1 MVQTKLS
8 LKARLNLTINP
19 VIHSFIE
26 FLPLGKTEFIE
37 NLKKEVESN
46 PMLEIEDQK
55 SSDSEKTETDSNLIN
70 NRFDRSDPSIL
81 SRWEED
87 GFLKSTN
94 KLDKNT
100 AIELFTSSE
109 KTLQDHLMEQASTT
123 FNKKELSIASYII
136 YSLNENGYMDVEIE
150 SIASSL
156 GTTPEEIERI
166 RNEIKSFNPVGVAA
180 KSLSECL
187 LAQVENPEDKLKVLI
202 ANHLD
207 DLAKS
212 KYELIL
218 DKMKIT
224 NTELSEMIVRLK
236 KLNPRPGAQ
245 FERIDIDYA
254 QIDLL
259 LIKQGD
265 EYVVKYID
273 EGIPR
278 LSLSS
283 YYDQMLGQASDKKT
297 KSYLKDRV
305 RNANL
310 FIDGIELRKSMI
322 LRIAEYL
329 VKVQR
334 DFLDFG
340 EKWKKPL
347 TMKEVSNELGFS
359 ESSVSRTVNN
369 KFMAS
374 DKGIISLKSFFSHG
388 IKGEFGFV
396 HSVETI
402 KDKIKK
408 IVDEEPR
415 DKPFSDQQIS
425 QKMQELG
432 ITISRR
438 TIRNY
443 RTEMN
448 ILSSSKRK
456 QEYNLIK
463 E

>member
-1 MVQTKLS
+1 
-8 LKARLNLTINP
+8 
-19 VIHSFIE
+19 
-26 FLPLGKTEFIE
+26 
-37 NLKKEVESN
+37 
-46 PMLEIEDQK
+46 
-55 SSDSEKTETDSNLIN
+55 
-70 NRFDRSDPSIL
+70 
-81 SRWEED
+81 
-87 GFLKSTN
+87 
-94 KLDKNT
+94 
-100 AIELFTSSE
+100 
-109 KTLQDHLMEQASTT
+109 MEQASTA
-123 FNKKELSIASYII
+123 FNKREFAIAKYII
-136 YSLNENGYMDVEIE
+136 YSLNENGFMEVEVE

-156 GTTPEEIERI
+156 SSTPEEIERI
-166 RNEIKSFNPVGVAA
+166 RNVIKSFNPLGVAA

-187 LAQVENPEDKLKVLI
+187 LAQVEDEEDKLRILI
-202 ANHLD
+202 ENHLD

-212 KYELIL
+212 KYEQIL
-218 DKMKIT
+218 DRMKIS
-224 NTELSEMIVRLK
+224 NKELTGLITRLRR
-236 KLNPRPGAQ
+236 LNPRPGAR
-245 FERIDIDYA
+245 FEKVEIDYA

-265 EYVVKYID
+265 DYVVKYID
-273 EGIPR
+273 EGIPT

-283 YYDQMLGQASDKKT
+283 YYDQMLDKAGDKKT

-322 LRIAEYL
+322 LQIAEYL
-329 VKVQR
+329 VKVQK
-334 DFLDFG
+334 DYLDFG

-369 KFMAS
+369 KFIAS
-374 DKGIISLKSFFSHG
+374 EKGIIKLKSFFSHG

-408 IVDEEPR
+408 IVEEESR
-415 DKPFSDQQIS
+415 GKPFSDQQIS

-456 QEYNLIK
+456 QEYNLTK

>member
-1 MVQTKLS
+1 MPNIKLS
-8 LKARLNLTINP
+8 LKTRLNLTINP

-26 FLPLGKTEFIE
+26 FLPLGKAEFIE
-37 NLKKEVESN
+37 NLKKEVEAN
-46 PMLEIEDQK
+46 PLLEIESSK
-55 SSDSEKTETDSNLIN
+55 SAEKSPEAEVNFIKK
-70 NRFDRSDPSIL
+70 RFDRSDPAIL
-81 SRWEED
+81 SKYEED

-109 KTLQDHLMEQASTT
+109 ITLPDHLTIQASTI
-123 FNKKELSIASYII
+123 FNEKELKIASYII
-136 YSLNENGYMDVEIE
+136 YSLNQNGYIDVEVE

-156 GTTPEEIERI
+156 NTTPEEIERI
-166 RNEIKSFNPVGVAA
+166 RNIIKKFNPVGVAS
-180 KSLSECL
+180 KNLTECL
-187 LAQVENPEDKLKVLI
+187 LAQVEDENDALRVLI
-202 ANHLD
+202 ENHLE

-212 KYELIL
+212 KYELIV
-218 DKMKIT
+218 DKMKISK
-224 NTELSEMIVRLK
+224 TELTEIISKLK
-236 KLNPRPGAQ
+236 RLNPRPGAQ
-245 FERIDIDYA
+245 FEKVETDYA

-259 LIKQGD
+259 LIKQHD
-265 EYVVKYID
+265 EYIVKYID
-273 EGIPR
+273 EGIPK
-278 LSLSS
+278 LSLSA
-283 YYDQMLGQASDKKT
+283 YYDQMLNKTSDKKT
-297 KSYLKDRV
+297 KSYLKNRV

-310 FIDGIELRKSMI
+310 FIDGIQLRKSMI
-322 LRIAEYL
+322 LQIAEYL
-329 VKVQR
+329 VKVQK
-334 DFLDFG
+334 DYLDFG
-340 EKWKKPL
+340 DKWKKPL

-369 KFMAS
+369 KFMAAENGLI
-374 DKGIISLKSFFSHG
+374 KLKSFFCHG

-402 KDKIKK
+402 KDKITK
-408 IVDEEPR
+408 IIEDEPK
-415 DKPFSDQQIS
+415 DKPHSDQHIS
-425 QKMQELG
+425 QKMKELG

-456 QEYNLIK
+456 QKHNLIK